1 MKRYY
6 PLIILLLAAL
16 LLCGCGAKEKYE
28 PFTELS
34 KQTVSPAREAEIQ
47 AALNGT
53 YPTATSVPT
62 IAPPTE
68 VPIAAPAFDENS
80 FFAEVD
86 SGSGIVTDEVPFE
99 PEPTATSTPLPT
111 PTPEPTAT
119 KPYDPNIM
127 MYNTTNGFTTY
138 TLQEGDSLVCLGR
151 RFDVSVSHLLAQN
164 GLTDPNEVGVGDI
177 VVLPRNPNAWSL
189 IDGYG
194 RRMLVMHP
202 TTYTTRAGDTLF
214 SIACA
219 FGDVRPEDIAIQNQL
234 VLGEPLQSGLVI
246 VIP

>member
-1 MKRYY
+1 MTRKQF
-6 PLIILLLAAL
+6 IIITLLLL
-16 LLCGCGAKEKYE
+16 LILSACGKKEKYE

-34 KQTVSPAREAEIQ
+34 KQTVSPARESEIQ
-47 AALNGT
+47 AALNGS
-53 YPTATSVPT
+53 YPTATSVPV
-62 IAPPTE
+62 IVPPTE
-68 VPIAAPAFDENS
+68 IPIAPPAFDENS

-86 SGSGIVTDEVPFE
+86 TGSRIEPDIIPFE

-127 MYNTTNGFTTY
+127 MYSNRNGYTTY
-138 TLQEGDSLVCLGR
+138 TLQEGDSLVCLAR
-151 RFDVSVSHLLAQN
+151 RFDVSVAHLLAQN
-164 GLTDPNEVGVGDI
+164 GLTDPNEVKTGDTVI
-177 VVLPRNPNAWSL
+177 LPRNPNAWSM

-202 TTYTTRAGDTLF
+202 ATYTTKDGDTLF

-219 FGDVRPEDIAIQNQL
+219 YGDVRPEDIAIQNQL
-234 VLGEPLQSGLVI
+234 VLGEPLLAGLVI